1 MRNEELSSFLI
12 PHSSLKMFH
21 VKHFFLHPNPYFA
34 CYYIQKYF
42 NTVKGSV
49 RILNDNKL
57 IARLQNKDQKALEQI
72 IEKYTP
78 FVSAVIFNVSKG
90 SLSKEDIEET
100 VTDVFVTLWKN
111 ADNIIEDRLKGYI
124 CRIAKTRA
132 LNKISSVSAHQL
144 LNIDDY
150 DLEDDFSISAE
161 VEQKQLA
168 VELREIISEIEM
180 PDREI
185 IVRYYYYLQNTS
197 KIAQVMNLNINTVKS
212 KLRRARDKI
221 KTKLIERGYDL

>member
-1 MRNEELSSFLI
+1 
-12 PHSSLKMFH
+12 MFH
-21 VKHFFLHPNPYFA
+21 VKHFLHPNPYSA
-34 CYYIQKYF
+34 CYY
-42 NTVKGSV
+42 
-49 RILNDNKL
+49 ILNDNKL
-57 IARLQNKDQKALEQI
+57 IPRLQNKDQKALEQI

-111 ADNIIEDRLKGYI
+111 ADNIIEDKLKGYI

-161 VEQKQLA
+161 VENKQLA
-168 VELREIISEIEM
+168 AELREIISEIQM
-180 PDREI
+180 PEREI
-185 IVRYYYYLQNTS
+185 IVRYYYYSQNTA
-197 KIAQVMNLNINTVKS
+197 KIAEVMNLNINTVKS

-221 KTKLIERGYDL
+221 KTKLIGRGYDL

>member
-1 MRNEELSSFLI
+1 MNDIKLAVR
-12 PHSSLKMFH
+12 LK
-21 VKHFFLHPNPYFA
+21 
-34 CYYIQKYF
+34 
-42 NTVKGSV
+42 
-49 RILNDNKL
+49 
-57 IARLQNKDQKALEQI
+57 NKDQKAFEQV

-78 FVSAVIFNVSKG
+78 LVSTVIYNVSRG

-111 ADNIIEDRLKGYI
+111 ADHIIDDKLKGYI

-132 LNKISSVSAHQL
+132 LNKLSAVSAHQL

-150 DLEDDFSISAE
+150 DPEDDFSVSAE
-161 VEQKQLA
+161 VESKQLA
-168 VELREIISEIEM
+168 DELREIISEMEM

-185 IVRYYYYLQNTS
+185 IVRYYYYSQNTA
-197 KIAQVMNLNINTVKS
+197 KIAEVLQLNINTVKS

-221 KTKLIERGYDL
+221 KSKLIERGYAL

>member
-1 MRNEELSSFLI
+1 MNDSKLAVR
-12 PHSSLKMFH
+12 LK
-21 VKHFFLHPNPYFA
+21 
-34 CYYIQKYF
+34 
-42 NTVKGSV
+42 
-49 RILNDNKL
+49 
-57 IARLQNKDQKALEQI
+57 NKDQKAFEQV

-78 FVSAVIFNVSKG
+78 LVSTVIYNVSRG

-100 VTDVFVTLWKN
+100 VTDVFLTLWKN
-111 ADNIIEDRLKGYI
+111 ADHIIDDKLKGYI

-150 DLEDDFSISAE
+150 DPEDDFSVSAE
-161 VEQKQLA
+161 VESKQLA
-168 VELREIISEIEM
+168 DELREIISEMEM

-185 IVRYYYYLQNTS
+185 IVRYYYYSQNTA
-197 KIAQVMNLNINTVKS
+197 KIAEVLQLNINTVKS

-221 KTKLIERGYDL
+221 KSKLIERGYAL

>member
-1 MRNEELSSFLI
+1 MNDIKLAVR
-12 PHSSLKMFH
+12 LK
-21 VKHFFLHPNPYFA
+21 
-34 CYYIQKYF
+34 
-42 NTVKGSV
+42 
-49 RILNDNKL
+49 
-57 IARLQNKDQKALEQI
+57 NKDQKAFEQV

-78 FVSAVIFNVSKG
+78 LVSTVIYNVSRG

-111 ADNIIEDRLKGYI
+111 ADHIIDDKLKGYI

-150 DLEDDFSISAE
+150 DPEDDFSVSAE
-161 VEQKQLA
+161 VESKQLA
-168 VELREIISEIEM
+168 DELREIISEMEM

-185 IVRYYYYLQNTS
+185 IVRYYYYSQNTA
-197 KIAQVMNLNINTVKS
+197 KIAEVLQLNINTVKS

-221 KTKLIERGYDL
+221 KPKLIERGYAL

>member
-1 MRNEELSSFLI
+1 MNDSKLAVR
-12 PHSSLKMFH
+12 LK
-21 VKHFFLHPNPYFA
+21 
-34 CYYIQKYF
+34 
-42 NTVKGSV
+42 
-49 RILNDNKL
+49 
-57 IARLQNKDQKALEQI
+57 NKDQKAFEQV

-78 FVSAVIFNVSKG
+78 LVSTVIYNVSRG

-111 ADNIIEDRLKGYI
+111 ADHIIDDKLKGYI

-132 LNKISSVSAHQL
+132 LNKLSAVSAHQL

-150 DLEDDFSISAE
+150 DPEDDFSVSAE
-161 VEQKQLA
+161 VESKQLA
-168 VELREIISEIEM
+168 DELREIISEMEM

-185 IVRYYYYLQNTS
+185 IVRYYYYSQNTA
-197 KIAQVMNLNINTVKS
+197 KIAEVLQLNINTVKS

-221 KTKLIERGYDL
+221 KSKLIERGYAL

>member
-1 MRNEELSSFLI
+1 MNDSKLAVR
-12 PHSSLKMFH
+12 LK
-21 VKHFFLHPNPYFA
+21 
-34 CYYIQKYF
+34 
-42 NTVKGSV
+42 
-49 RILNDNKL
+49 
-57 IARLQNKDQKALEQI
+57 NKDQKAFEQV

-78 FVSAVIFNVSKG
+78 LVSTVIYNVSRG

-111 ADNIIEDRLKGYI
+111 ADHIIDDKLKGYI

-150 DLEDDFSISAE
+150 DPEDDFSVSAE
-161 VEQKQLA
+161 VESKQLA
-168 VELREIISEIEM
+168 DELREIISEMEM

-185 IVRYYYYLQNTS
+185 IVRYYYYSQNTA
-197 KIAQVMNLNINTVKS
+197 KIAEVLQLNINTVKS

-221 KTKLIERGYDL
+221 KSKLIERGYAL

>member
-1 MRNEELSSFLI
+1 M
-12 PHSSLKMFH
+12 
-21 VKHFFLHPNPYFA
+21 
-34 CYYIQKYF
+34 
-42 NTVKGSV
+42 
-49 RILNDNKL
+49 NDNKL
-57 IARLQNKDQKALEQI
+57 IPRLQNKDQKALEQI

-78 FVSAVIFNVSKG
+78 FVSAVISNVSKG

-150 DLEDDFSISAE
+150 DPEDDFSISAE
-161 VEQKQLA
+161 VENKQLA
-168 VELREIISEIEM
+168 AELREIISEIQM
-180 PDREI
+180 PEREI
-185 IVRYYYYLQNTS
+185 IVRYYYLQNTS

-221 KTKLIERGYDL
+221 KTKLIERGYAL

>member
-1 MRNEELSSFLI
+1 MNDIKLAVR
-12 PHSSLKMFH
+12 LK
-21 VKHFFLHPNPYFA
+21 
-34 CYYIQKYF
+34 
-42 NTVKGSV
+42 
-49 RILNDNKL
+49 
-57 IARLQNKDQKALEQI
+57 NKDQRAFEQV

-78 FVSAVIFNVSKG
+78 LVSTVIYNVSRG

-111 ADNIIEDRLKGYI
+111 ADHIIDDKLKGYI

-150 DLEDDFSISAE
+150 DPEDDFSVSAE
-161 VEQKQLA
+161 VESKQLA
-168 VELREIISEIEM
+168 DELREIISEMEM

-185 IVRYYYYLQNTS
+185 IVRYYYYSQNTV
-197 KIAQVMNLNINTVKS
+197 KIAEVLQLNINTVKS
-212 KLRRARDKI
+212 KLRRAREKI
-221 KTKLIERGYDL
+221 KMKLIERGYAL

>member
-1 MRNEELSSFLI
+1 
-12 PHSSLKMFH
+12 
-21 VKHFFLHPNPYFA
+21 
-34 CYYIQKYF
+34 
-42 NTVKGSV
+42 
-49 RILNDNKL
+49 LNDSKL
-57 IARLQNKDQKALEQI
+57 AVRLKNKDQKAFEQV

-78 FVSAVIFNVSKG
+78 LVSTVIYNVSRG

-100 VTDVFVTLWKN
+100 VTDVFLTLWKN
-111 ADNIIEDRLKGYI
+111 ADHIIDDKLKGYI

-150 DLEDDFSISAE
+150 DPEDDFSVSAE
-161 VEQKQLA
+161 VESKQLA
-168 VELREIISEIEM
+168 DELREIISEMEM

-185 IVRYYYYLQNTS
+185 IVRYYYYSQNTA
-197 KIAQVMNLNINTVKS
+197 KIAEVLQLNINTVKS

-221 KTKLIERGYDL
+221 KSKLIERGYAL

>member
-1 MRNEELSSFLI
+1 MFLAI
-12 PHSSLKMFH
+12 GNCCFIFDRFRIVSRET
-21 VKHFFLHPNPYFA
+21 FFLHPKSCSA

-42 NTVKGSV
+42 NTLQGSV
-49 RILNDNKL
+49 RILNDIKL
-57 IARLQNKDQKALEQI
+57 AVRLKNKDQKAFEQV

-78 FVSAVIFNVSKG
+78 LVSTVIYNVSRG

-100 VTDVFVTLWKN
+100 VTDVFLTLWKN
-111 ADNIIEDRLKGYI
+111 ADHIIDDKLKGYI

-132 LNKISSVSAHQL
+132 LNKLSAVSAHQL

-150 DLEDDFSISAE
+150 DPEDDFSVSAE
-161 VEQKQLA
+161 VESKQLA
-168 VELREIISEIEM
+168 DELREIISEMEM

-185 IVRYYYYLQNTS
+185 IVRYYYYSQNTA
-197 KIAQVMNLNINTVKS
+197 KIAEVLQLNINTVKS

-221 KTKLIERGYDL
+221 KSKLIERGYAL

>member
-1 MRNEELSSFLI
+1 M
-12 PHSSLKMFH
+12 
-21 VKHFFLHPNPYFA
+21 
-34 CYYIQKYF
+34 
-42 NTVKGSV
+42 
-49 RILNDNKL
+49 
-57 IARLQNKDQKALEQI
+57 
-72 IEKYTP
+72 
-78 FVSAVIFNVSKG
+78 
-90 SLSKEDIEET
+90 
-100 VTDVFVTLWKN
+100 
-111 ADNIIEDRLKGYI
+111 
-124 CRIAKTRA
+124 
-132 LNKISSVSAHQL
+132 SAHQL

-221 KTKLIERGYDL
+221 KTKLIERGYAL